1 MFVWK
6 KEINSDNR
14 RNFALVFFC
23 SGVREKPNSS
33 AYIFVLQKLFAY
45 IVYPLEETSYF
56 QCLVF

>member
-45 IVYPLEETSYF
+45 IVYPLEETG
-56 QCLVF
+56 